1 MATKKHTGRLSF
13 LQLLALAANVAV
25 VLALIT
31 GFFAA
36 YVPPS
41 KYWIPAFIGLAF
53 PYLLIVNLF
62 FILFWFFTRRSLA
75 LLPLIVT
82 LICWQRISGY
92 FQTGLF
98 NDKVRTEHPVDVMTY
113 NVRLFDLYKWK
124 NNKISEDA
132 SAMLGLIASEKPD
145 VLFIQEY
152 HAGRKG
158 KVTIADS
165 IRKYSGLKYSH
176 LSQVLKKGKTQPY
189 GIATFSKW
197 PIVSKGVIRFSS
209 NPANVCIFT
218 DIVHYKDT
226 IRLFNIHLESI
237 QFSRE
242 DYLFVNDLKNNAD
255 EQEEVSVRLR
265 SMARKLKAAFISR
278 SVQAQKVADEIER
291 SPYPVIVSGDFND
304 TPSSYA
310 YHRISH
316 GLADAFIRSGRGI
329 SQTYAGPFPS
339 FRIDYILYDQD
350 RFAVSDYRKINQK
363 YSDHLPVKARLY
375 LLSDE

>member
-1 MATKKHTGRLSF
+1 MFS
-13 LQLLALAANVAV
+13 
-25 VLALIT
+25 LI
-31 GFFAA
+31 
-36 YVPPS
+36 
-41 KYWIPAFIGLAF
+41 K
-53 PYLLIVNLF
+53 
-62 FILFWFFTRRSLA
+62 
-75 LLPLIVT
+75 
-82 LICWQRISGY
+82 
-92 FQTGLF
+92 
-98 NDKVRTEHPVDVMTY
+98 D
-113 NVRLFDLYKWK
+113 
-124 NNKISEDA
+124 
-132 SAMLGLIASEKPD
+132 EKPD

-158 KVTIADS
+158 KVNIADS
-165 IRKYSGLKYSH
+165 IRKYSGLPYSH
-176 LSQVLKKGKTQPY
+176 LSQVLKKGKPQPY
-189 GIATFSKW
+189 GIATFSRW

-218 DIVHYKDT
+218 DIVHKKDT

-255 EQEEVSVRLR
+255 EQEKVTARLQ
-265 SMARKLKAAFISR
+265 SMARKLKSAFSTR
-278 SVQAQKVADEIER
+278 TMQAQKVAVEIEK